1 MTAPSGRHRS
11 RPHGPCTHRG
21 RMLANEHEHE
31 HSRRS
36 RYTSELY
43 ALLLEYTNAMT
54 LPRSFS
60 SHPAQ
65 LSTALTSRMGR
76 GPHRQA
82 RHRDKPSGHVGTP
95 CSLRRSAGCRTR
107 WPLVLPPFLRRLRA
121 HPRKHPSRLCS
132 PNAGGWPD
140 HRRHAAPSLRRTQ
153 TARQAARLATL
164 APTRATMTA
173 CEGRRFPYA
182 AAVADVATSQQRPL
196 SRCRIFVRCR
206 QGVDEAPPGGSGA
219 TGRVNMNAQSS
230 ESLFS
235 CLHLQICLREK
246 VEQLTGIGKTD
257 STIQASVEAGP
268 VHDTTT
274 YRCALDCRLQ

>member
-1 MTAPSGRHRS
+1 MDHIVRHAIGTSPRGMWEPLARSVVAPVVGHGGLSSFLPSCGDYAPTLASTRLVYVLRTLEAGQTTA
-11 RPHGPCTHRG
+11 
-21 RMLANEHEHE
+21 
-31 HSRRS
+31 
-36 RYTSELY
+36 
-43 ALLLEYTNAMT
+43 
-54 LPRSFS
+54 
-60 SHPAQ
+60 
-65 LSTALTSRMGR
+65 
-76 GPHRQA
+76 
-82 RHRDKPSGHVGTP
+82 D
-95 CSLRRSAGCRTR
+95 TR
-107 WPLVLPPFLRRLRA
+107 
-121 HPRKHPSRLCS
+121 
-132 PNAGGWPD
+132 
-140 HRRHAAPSLRRTQ
+140 RRHYAERKPPDRH
-153 TARQAARLATL
+153 ATL